1 MTRAVVQGVIL
12 FLLPFVLFGLYLV
25 IRRRNPLLWS
35 HWSDKSLWLT
45 IAGLSFV
52 VMAVMVVGRGPA
64 PLPGDPSRVVAD
76 RRQARPRRSAS
87 SAPPTPGFTPK
98 RGAARAPTTSTR
110 ATSAL

>member
-52 VMAVMVVGRGPA
+52 VISLVATGFVDERQTGTYV
-64 PLPGDPSRVVAD
+64 PSRVEDGRVI
-76 RRQARPRRSAS
+76 
-87 SAPPTPGFTPK
+87 PGHFE
-98 RGAARAPTTSTR
+98 
-110 ATSAL
+110 